1 MLLYIV
7 YVSILSNT
15 ILSTEVILNEF
26 SSISMFISSFI
37 TLTFI
42 QKIEF
47 YVTVVKDHDFLH
59 LHYISPKRSSF
70 LSIEN
75 LFDLSK

>member
-7 YVSILSNT
+7 YISILSNT

-37 TLTFI
+37 TLT
-42 QKIEF
+42 KIEF
-47 YVTVVKDHDFLH
+47 YVTVVEDHDFLH

-75 LFDLSK
+75 